1 MEMNYDE
8 FVSYLLKKYGPAKYD
23 YFTNATCK
31 TKSKRISRTKEG
43 LFCHHID
50 EDKGYMLSRT
60 GCALEQPFEYQKA
73 ERLVYCNYIEHL
85 LLHILIGKNAFWSK
99 HQKLIAPKQFSYF
112 IVPGVS
118 YICSEINLLYD
129 QNGSSVEWRN
139 RCFKEIENNFEDYI
153 YILNSFIQYIVDNYS
168 GNINQKIMRELRIS
182 TEDLFEQMRQLD
194 VFSLDDVEFAII
206 ETNGQMSIMKKP
218 NKQQVDASMLGLN
231 PPPQELETVVISD
244 GEISE
249 SSLSLCNLSKKW
261 LKNVLDRKHLNLK
274 DIFIMTADRN
284 ENFNII
290 KKEDLK

>member
-50 EDKGYMLSRT
+50 EDKGYMLSHT

-85 LLHILIGKNAFWSK
+85 LLHILIGKNAFGSK
-99 HQKLIAPKQFSYF
+99 RQKLIAPKQFSYF

-139 RCFKEIENNFEDYI
+139 RCFKKIENNFEDYI

-168 GNINQKIMRELRIS
+168 GNINQKEIMVGQHLIHKELG
-182 TEDLFEQMRQLD
+182 EG
-194 VFSLDDVEFAII
+194 II
-206 ETNGQMSIMKKP
+206 TDI
-218 NKQQVDASMLGLN
+218 
-231 PPPQELETVVISD
+231 D
-244 GEISE
+244 GEEIFSE
-249 SSLSLCNLSKKW
+249 VTIQFANCKKVIYRNQIDKGDYHKEIRNIKENLASDTYS
-261 LKNVLDRKHLNLK
+261 NV
-274 DIFIMTADRN
+274 
-284 ENFNII
+284 II
-290 KKEDLK
+290 KSVYNRLVVE

>member
-1 MEMNYDE
+1 MGPCQNPDKKEVARQRFLPRYDCKLEHFEQEMEMNYDE

-50 EDKGYMLSRT
+50 EDKGYMLSHT

-99 HQKLIAPKQFSYF
+99 HQKLIVPKQFSYF

-139 RCFKEIENNFEDYI
+139 RCFKEIENNFESSVYI
-153 YILNSFIQYIVDNYS
+153 SAKNNTGLKELENAVKNILGVEEFDSSAPLIANQRQKLCIQKAYE
-168 GNINQKIMRELRIS
+168 NISEALS
-182 TEDLFEQMRQLD
+182 ATE
-194 VFSLDDVEFAII
+194 
-206 ETNGQMSIMKKP
+206 
-218 NKQQVDASMLGLN
+218 LGLTYDAVN
-231 PPPQELETVVISD
+231 VMIDSAVDELLALTGKKATEEVV
-244 GEISE
+244 
-249 SSLSLCNLSKKW
+249 N
-261 LKNVLDRKHLNLK
+261 N
-274 DIFIMTADRN
+274 IFSR
-284 ENFNII
+284 FCVG
-290 KKEDLK
+290 K

>member
-1 MEMNYDE
+1 MI
-8 FVSYLLKKYGPAKYD
+8 VSL
-23 YFTNATCK
+23 
-31 TKSKRISRTKEG
+31 IRT
-43 LFCHHID
+43 
-50 EDKGYMLSRT
+50 
-60 GCALEQPFEYQKA
+60 
-73 ERLVYCNYIEHL
+73 LVLY
-85 LLHILIGKNAFWSK
+85 ILIILAIRLMGKRQISDLQTSELVVTF
-99 HQKLIAPKQFSYF
+99 LISNIASIPMQNSSIPLFTGLIPIIVLIVCEIVLSSIMLKSCKFRRF
-112 IVPGVS
+112 ICGNPVV
-118 YICSEINLLYD
+118 IINH
-129 QNGSSVEWRN
+129 
-139 RCFKEIENNFEDYI
+139 
-153 YILNSFIQYIVDNYS
+153 

-218 NKQQVDASMLGLN
+218 TKQQVDASMLGLN

>member
-1 MEMNYDE
+1 MESKEILEEMEMNYDE
-8 FVSYLLKKYGPAKYD
+8 FVPYLLKKYGPAKYD

-50 EDKGYMLSRT
+50 EDKGYMLSHT

-168 GNINQKIMRELRIS
+168 GNINQKEIMVGQHLIHKELG
-182 TEDLFEQMRQLD
+182 EG
-194 VFSLDDVEFAII
+194 II
-206 ETNGQMSIMKKP
+206 TDI
-218 NKQQVDASMLGLN
+218 
-231 PPPQELETVVISD
+231 D
-244 GEISE
+244 GEEIFSKVTIQFANCKKVIYRDWIDKGDYHKE
-249 SSLSLCNLSKKW
+249 IRNIKENLASDTYS
-261 LKNVLDRKHLNLK
+261 NV
-274 DIFIMTADRN
+274 
-284 ENFNII
+284 II
-290 KKEDLK
+290 KSVYNRLVVE